1 MNQYAFKTINHSSK
15 CYNNFNLGKA
25 KRSFASS
32 RMQISTDRS
41 HNKISSG
48 NLFSVPNNL
57 LFESNNKLTESNS
70 VMLFK
75 LNQKLNDTT
84 INTSRT
90 IRTVT
95 RESDD
100 DCKVI
105 RDKIND
111 YRDMNNKIRTK
122 ISLKDIEKQCIE
134 KKGRELIDKINKMKE
149 VKDQLKVVNG
159 DLIKKEK
166 EINQKKMKDFA
177 YYEKKKNDIINEI
190 NRNKKKTKSLEE
202 DREQLLKANSH
213 YEDIIKQMKS
223 TLIILNQRNQQ
234 REDKDNEYKEQLKQL
249 DALLEEKTKVVNALL
264 KQNDKLIQ
272 DNKAKEIQIESMMKD
287 VSGYSKKKKDIIEV
301 RIAIDDL
308 KKVVARVNEDIH
320 KKNVMI
326 AKLEIDTR
334 DLNRKKGYNKSNDI
348 QKKIKKLREENTL
361 LEIKEQELKDKND
374 RILDEYVRMKRQYEK
389 QIEMLKISSIT
400 SQDEFFN
407 RKSKVDKQQR
417 SYQQESNDIK
427 DIHSTMLSELDKE
440 DKHRPKRLIETL
452 EMNTEEEVNEL
463 PTLEDKLQKEKLK
476 NKSKRIINKKNNN
489 DIEETITTTINR
501 KEEVVKS
508 TKVISNMYKKSKVHY
523 RTITVRNVNQ
533 IVEEESQGNQEHI
546 EYYLFSIVNPLTV
559 LSYDI
564 SNTSYESSQINSIAS
579 ILSSSYLTLN
589 TLQGLFLLSDNI
601 LYFYSYS
608 SNVFKQIVTF
618 KFNHSNGS
626 LLLDDNSQS
635 LIVVSGDS
643 TETVESFSFKT
654 NSLSSL
660 PSLNHKRS
668 NAMSLLINNCLY
680 SLFGCDPNN
689 NLYLDTIEYLD
700 LNDEQGHFELIKIN
714 SNSDIKLAKAIAFS
728 FSEDTV
734 YIFGGANNKET
745 YELNLN
751 TYEMNQSELYSNKED
766 EFLFER
772 NNNVNIYIDDSK
784 GILTLIAMDDSHR
797 VICFD
802 ADGSYEVYSPK
813 QLQ

>member
-25 KRSFASS
+25 KRSFASNK
-32 RMQISTDRS
+32 MQISTDRS

-105 RDKIND
+105 RDRIND
-111 YRDMNNKIRTK
+111 YRDMNNKLRTK
-122 ISLKDIEKQCIE
+122 ISLKEIEKQCIE
-134 KKGRELIDKINKMKE
+134 KKGRGIIDKINKMKE
-149 VKDQLKVVNG
+149 VKEQLESTNG
-159 DLIKKEK
+159 DLKRKEK
-166 EINQKKMKDFA
+166 EIYQKKIKDFA
-177 YYEKKKNDIINEI
+177 YYEKKRNDIINEI
-190 NRNKKKTKSLEE
+190 DRNKKKTKSLEE

-223 TLIILNQRNQQ
+223 TLIILNQRTQQ
-234 REDKDNEYKEQLKQL
+234 RENKENEYKEQLKHL
-249 DALLEEKTKVVNALL
+249 DNLLEERTKVVNALL

-272 DNKAKEIQIESMMKD
+272 ENKTNEIQIESMMKD
-287 VSGYSKKKKDIIEV
+287 VSGFTKKKKEIIEV
-301 RIAIDDL
+301 RIGIDDL
-308 KKVVARVNEDIH
+308 KKIVARVNEDIH

-334 DLNRKKGYNKSNDI
+334 ELNKKKGYNQSNDI
-348 QKKIKKLREENTL
+348 KKKIKKLREENTL
-361 LEIKEQELKDKND
+361 LEIREQELKDKND
-374 RILDEYVRMKRQYEK
+374 RILDEYVQMKRKYEK

-407 RKSKVDKQQR
+407 RKNKVGRLQR
-417 SYQQESNDIK
+417 YYQQDSNDIR

-440 DKHRPKRLIETL
+440 DKNKPKRLVETL
-452 EMNTEEEVNEL
+452 EMNNEEENEL

-476 NKSKRIINKKNNN
+476 NKSKTVINRKNINEM
-489 DIEETITTTINR
+489 EEDITTSINR
-501 KEEVVKS
+501 KEELIKD
-508 TKVISNMYKKSKVHY
+508 TTVISNIRKKSKIHY

-533 IVEEESQGNQEHI
+533 IVEEESQINKEHI
-546 EYYLFSIVNPLTV
+546 DYYLFSIVNPITV

-564 SNTSYESSQINSIAS
+564 SNTSYESSQIKSIAS
-579 ILSSSYLTLN
+579 IISASYLTLN
-589 TLQGLFLLSDNI
+589 TLQGLFLLSDKI

-608 SNVFKQIVTF
+608 SNLFKQIVTF

-626 LLLDDNSQS
+626 LILDDNSQS
-635 LIVVSGDS
+635 LIVISGDS
-643 TETVESFSFKT
+643 TEAVESFSFKT
-654 NSLSSL
+654 NSISSL
-660 PSLNHKRS
+660 PSLNYKRS

-680 SLFGCDPNN
+680 SLFGCDPDI
-689 NLYLDTIEYLD
+689 NLYLNTIEYLD
-700 LNDEQGHFELIKIN
+700 LNKEQGHFELITIN
-714 SNSDIKLAKAIAFS
+714 SNSDIKLSKAIAFS

-734 YIFGGANNKET
+734 YIFGGANNKKT

-766 EFLFER
+766 EYLFER

-784 GILTLIAMDDSHR
+784 GILNLIAMDDSHR
-797 VICFD
+797 VICFN
-802 ADGSYEVYSPK
+802 ADGSYEIYSPK
-813 QLQ
+813 QSQ